1 MKDLGEEYN
10 KVIIQELIPSSAFG
24 NSLLVKSGD
33 NRPHF
38 QMQNILTGKVSGSW
52 FLGHP
57 LGLSAFTSSPRLL
70 PSLFFLSHFWGKSL
84 ASHMLRDHHSLT
96 LEVDGVRR
104 RWSIKFKDPVF
115 SGFHHAQ
122 SWVSMTASQPLRK
135 HNLSLL
141 GPDTLHPFILTTKWM
156 FLAYESIARKRG
168 TSSESDNSLWFYHW
182 FSSLNLSF
190 SLDSSTNNEYNNSIN
205 FLKYVS

>member
-57 LGLSAFTSSPRLL
+57 LGLSAFISSLDYYLL
-70 PSLFFLSHFWGKSL
+70 SSFFP
-84 ASHMLRDHHSLT
+84 T
-96 LEVDGVRR
+96 LEAKALLHTCSVISTVSPWRVMGWEED
-104 RWSIKFKDPVF
+104 DPLSSKTQYFLLFVMPNLGYQWQGL
-115 SGFHHAQ
+115 SPSENIICL
-122 SWVSMTASQPLRK
+122 SWALVLCTPSFWQQNECSWPM
-135 HNLSLL
+135 
-141 GPDTLHPFILTTKWM
+141 
-156 FLAYESIARKRG
+156 
-168 TSSESDNSLWFYHW
+168 SS
-182 FSSLNLSF
+182 
-190 SLDSSTNNEYNNSIN
+190 
-205 FLKYVS
+205 